1 MEAPGMAKRVLI
13 VDDEMDVG
21 RLLSFNLADAGFE
34 AEVVRTGHGA
44 LAMAA
49 EFRPHVVVLDL
60 MLPDLSGYE
69 VCRRMRE
76 DPALAEVA
84 VLMLTARGDEADRI
98 VGLESGADDYVVKPF
113 SVREV
118 VLRVQALAKRTADR
132 AAGDT
137 PAPDAA
143 AQVLRARE
151 LEVDLR
157 SHEVRFA
164 GEQLNLRP
172 LEFKLLVTLL
182 GEPGR
187 VFSRAELLAEVWGI
201 RDASSTR
208 TVDVHIKRLR
218 SNLGRAADLIETVH
232 GFGYRATRAEG
243 AKR

>member
-1 MEAPGMAKRVLI
+1 MAKRVLI

-34 AEVVRTGHGA
+34 AEVVRTGQGA

-132 AAGDT
+132 ADT

-232 GFGYRATRAEG
+232 GFGYRATRVEA
-243 AKR
+243 ARR

>member
-1 MEAPGMAKRVLI
+1 
-13 VDDEMDVG
+13 
-21 RLLSFNLADAGFE
+21 
-34 AEVVRTGHGA
+34 
-44 LAMAA
+44 
-49 EFRPHVVVLDL
+49 
-60 MLPDLSGYE
+60 
-69 VCRRMRE
+69 
-76 DPALAEVA
+76 

-132 AAGDT
+132 GGEPPAA
-137 PAPDAA
+137 DAA
-143 AQVLRARE
+143 PQLLRSRE

-164 GEQLNLRP
+164 GEQLSLRP

-232 GFGYRATRAEG
+232 GFGYRATRMEG
-243 AKR
+243 GRR

>member
-1 MEAPGMAKRVLI
+1 MAKRVLI

-34 AEVVRTGHGA
+34 AEVVRTGQGA

-132 AAGDT
+132 GVGDST

-143 AQVLRARE
+143 QQVLRARE

-232 GFGYRATRAEG
+232 GFGYRATRTEA

>member
-1 MEAPGMAKRVLI
+1 MAKRVLI
-13 VDDEMDVG
+13 VDDETDVA

-34 AEVVRTGHGA
+34 AEVARSGEGA

-69 VCRRMRE
+69 VCRRLRE

-132 AAGDT
+132 AGVGDNT
-137 PAPDAA
+137 PPPDAPI
-143 AQVLRARE
+143 QLLRARE

-157 SHEVRFA
+157 THEVRFA
-164 GEQLNLRP
+164 GEQLSLRP

-232 GFGYRATRAEG
+232 GFGYRATRVESG
-243 AKR
+243 RR

>member
-1 MEAPGMAKRVLI
+1 VAKRVLI
-13 VDDEMDVG
+13 VDDEPDVG
-21 RLLSFNLADAGFE
+21 RLLAFNLADAGFE
-34 AEVVRTGHGA
+34 AEVARSGEGA
-44 LAMAA
+44 LTMAA
-49 EFRPHVVVLDL
+49 DFRPHVVVLDL

-69 VCRRMRE
+69 VCRRLRA
-76 DPALAEVA
+76 DPTLAEVA
-84 VLMLTARGDEADRI
+84 VLMLTARGDETDRI
-98 VGLESGADDYVVKPF
+98 GGLESGADDYVVKPF

-118 VLRVQALAKRTADR
+118 VLRVQALAKRAVDR
-132 AAGDT
+132 PEPAAAVDSG
-137 PAPDAA
+137 

-157 SHEVRFA
+157 NHEVRFA

-232 GFGYRATRAEG
+232 GFGYRATRTDG
-243 AKR
+243 RPPSR

>member
-1 MEAPGMAKRVLI
+1 MAKRVLI
-13 VDDEMDVG
+13 VDDETDVA

-34 AEVVRTGHGA
+34 AEVARSGEGA

-69 VCRRMRE
+69 VCRRLRE

-132 AAGDT
+132 AGVGDNT
-137 PAPDAA
+137 PPPDAPI
-143 AQVLRARE
+143 QLLRARE

-157 SHEVRFA
+157 THEVRYA
-164 GEQLNLRP
+164 GEQLSLRP

-232 GFGYRATRAEG
+232 GFGYRATRVESG
-243 AKR
+243 RR

>member
-1 MEAPGMAKRVLI
+1 MAKRVLI

-34 AEVVRTGHGA
+34 AEVVRTGEGA

-69 VCRRMRE
+69 VCRRLRE

-132 AAGDT
+132 PADT
-137 PAPDAA
+137 PPPDSA

-157 SHEVRFA
+157 SHEVRHA
-164 GEQLNLRP
+164 GELLNLRP

-232 GFGYRATRAEG
+232 GFGYRATRADG
-243 AKR
+243 GGKR

>member
-1 MEAPGMAKRVLI
+1 MAKRVLI
-13 VDDEMDVG
+13 VDDESDVA

-34 AEVVRTGHGA
+34 AEVAKSGEGA

-49 EFRPHVVVLDL
+49 DFRPHVVVLDL

-69 VCRRMRE
+69 VCRRLRE
-76 DPALAEVA
+76 DPELAEVA

-132 AAGDT
+132 AGVGDNT
-137 PAPDAA
+137 PSPDAPP
-143 AQVLRARE
+143 QLLRARE

-157 SHEVRFA
+157 THEVRYA
-164 GEQLNLRP
+164 GEQLSLRP

-232 GFGYRATRAEG
+232 GFGYRATRVDGG
-243 AKR
+243 ARR

>member
-1 MEAPGMAKRVLI
+1 MAKRVLI

-34 AEVVRTGHGA
+34 AEVVRTGQGA

-132 AAGDT
+132 SGGEAA
-137 PAPDAA
+137 APDAVP
-143 AQVLRARE
+143 QILRARE

-157 SHEVRFA
+157 NHEVRFA

-208 TVDVHIKRLR
+208 TVDVHVKRLR

-243 AKR
+243 GKR